1 MLQHVTLELRRE
13 DWEAAKRFWSM
24 VGFEEVDPPG
34 GLGERSAW
42 VERDGTQIHLQWHDE
57 PVVPPDAHSA
67 VVVADW
73 EGVVARLRDE
83 GFEVDERPQHW
94 GAARC
99 FVRAPGG
106 HRVELMA
113 APPPPTRA

>member
-1 MLQHVTLELRRE
+1 VLQHVTLELRRE
-13 DWEAAKRFWSM
+13 DWPVAKRFWSM

-34 GLGERSAW
+34 PLGEQSAW

-57 PVVPPDAHSA
+57 PVVPPNAHPA
-67 VVVADW
+67 VVVDDW

-83 GFEVDERPQHW
+83 GFEVDERPRHW

-113 APPPPTRA
+113 AAPPRRE

>member
-13 DWEAAKRFWSM
+13 DWPAAQRFWSTL
-24 VGFEEVDPPG
+24 GFEEVDPPG
-34 GLGERSAW
+34 PLGEGSAW
-42 VERDGTQIHLQWHDE
+42 VQRDGTQIHLQWHDQ
-57 PVVPPDAHSA
+57 PVVPPEGHAA
-67 VVVADW
+67 VVVDDW
-73 EGVVARLRDE
+73 ERVVAELRAE
-83 GFEVDERPQHW
+83 GYKVDERPRHW

-113 APPPPTRA
+113 APPA

>member
-13 DWEAAKRFWSM
+13 DWPAAKRFWST

-34 GLGERSAW
+34 VLGERSAW

-57 PVVPPDAHSA
+57 PVVPPDAHPA
-67 VVVADW
+67 VVVEDW

-83 GFEVDERPQHW
+83 GIEIDERPRHW

-113 APPPPTRA
+113 APPPRRA